1 MKDCRKETIE
11 EILNIVMDI
20 EPEIDFEWRAWKKLV
35 KILRNKMKA
44 SNNDT

>member
-20 EPEIDFEWRAWKKLV
+20 EPEIDFEWKAWKKLV
-35 KILRNKMKA
+35 KILRSKLHQ
-44 SNNDT
+44 